1 MSTVPPARVGRK
13 VRTSS
18 ATRVVLSRGMLI
30 GMLLCHKRAVRARS
44 GSRDM
49 CNALV
54 ICDCDCALEGIMKLP
69 RRKLLRLATGV
80 AALPVL
86 SRLAGAQSYP
96 SRPVRIVAAFAAG
109 GGVDITA
116 RLIGQW
122 LSDRLGQSFVV
133 ENRPGAGGNIGTEA
147 VVNAPPD
154 GHTLLLAT
162 VPNAVNATLYEK
174 LNFNFIRDIAPVAGI
189 IRVSM
194 VILVHPSVPA
204 KTVPELIAYAKR
216 NPGKVNMASAGAG
229 SAPHMAGE
237 LFNFMAGVNMVHVP
251 YRGQGPALSDLLGG
265 QVQVF
270 FATTPGTSD
279 FARTGKLR
287 ALAVTS
293 PTRAEGFSEL
303 PRVGDFVPGY
313 EASQWYGIAAPK
325 NTPVEVVDKLNREIN
340 AALSDPAMRA
350 KFAEIGGEPLAGSPS
365 EFGRLIAEETEK
377 WGKVVKFTGLKPERP
392 GGGSRDA
399 AATAPRRSREL
410 YHCQLGQTQR
420 DGGAV
425 AAASRWF

>member
-1 MSTVPPARVGRK
+1 
-13 VRTSS
+13 
-18 ATRVVLSRGMLI
+18 
-30 GMLLCHKRAVRARS
+30 
-44 GSRDM
+44 
-49 CNALV
+49 
-54 ICDCDCALEGIMKLP
+54 MKLP
-69 RRKLLRLATGV
+69 RRKLLHLATGV
-80 AALPVL
+80 AALPML

-133 ENRPGAGGNIGTEA
+133 ENRPGAGGNIGTET

-162 VPNAVNATLYEK
+162 LPNAVNTTLYEK

-189 IRVSM
+189 IRVAM

-237 LFNFMAGVNMVHVP
+237 LFNFMAGVSMVHVP

-279 FARTGKLR
+279 FVRTGKLR

-293 PTRAEGFSEL
+293 PTRAEGFSAL
-303 PRVGDFVPGY
+303 PRVGDFVSGY

-325 NTPVEVVDKLNREIN
+325 NTPVEVIDKLNREIN
-340 AALSDPAMRA
+340 AALNDPVMSA

-365 EFGRLIAEETEK
+365 AFGQLIAEETEK
-377 WGKVVKFTGLKPERP
+377 WGKVVKFTGLKPE
-392 GGGSRDA
+392 
-399 AATAPRRSREL
+399 
-410 YHCQLGQTQR
+410 
-420 DGGAV
+420 
-425 AAASRWF
+425 